1 MTLSEIA
8 AFVRFLGLGRSVGEW
23 RKLRDGDRKKYMAKQ
38 ERFQDISREMCMQM
52 LALIRLDHY
61 AF

>member
-1 MTLSEIA
+1 M
-8 AFVRFLGLGRSVGEW
+8 GE
-23 RKLRDGDRKKYMAKQ
+23 DRKKYMAKQ
-38 ERFQDISREMCMQM
+38 ERFEDMSREMYMQM